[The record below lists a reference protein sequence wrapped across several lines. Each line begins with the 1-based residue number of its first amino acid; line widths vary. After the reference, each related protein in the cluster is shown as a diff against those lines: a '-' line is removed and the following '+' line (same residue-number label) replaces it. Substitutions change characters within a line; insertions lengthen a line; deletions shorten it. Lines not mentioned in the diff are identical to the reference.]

1 MPKGKGTCPLA
12 QSFWKDQVTT
22 VCHVHPSLQLS
33 AKEARGLLQQKRG
46 EHDTPQRSKQLV
58 TNGSEAGLVER
69 ARRHKKLVCGNGRRQ
84 S

>member
-46 EHDTPQRSKQLV
+46 EHDTPAAFKATCNKRQR
-58 TNGSEAGLVER
+58 GRAGGE
-69 ARRHKKLVCGNGRRQ
+69 
-84 S
+84 SWMP